1 MKRIIDM
8 HTHFSI
14 ETGRVSED
22 ADRIGFV
29 VENRTLDEHIA
40 AMDRLGITHAVLSC
54 PTLKYLDDPTACAAY
69 CRQVNDAGAAIV
81 RSHPDRFGF
90 AAILP
95 LPDVSAAVVE
105 AGRALKELGACAV
118 GLCSNYDGMYLG
130 DGQLAPL
137 YDLLDSFGCTVL
149 LHPAAPPVWPAGP
162 ITGKIL
168 PMFEFITDTTR
179 TVLDL
184 IDSGMLRDHPH
195 IRIVVPHTGSCL
207 PVALDR
213 YYGITAAQGRLQK
226 APLEQIFY
234 DLACDAYP
242 HAVPILM
249 TMTDPSHIVYGTDF
263 PAIPLPVLK
272 RHIQNTL
279 SHPAFSD
286 CLDDLLWKNA
296 KGLLINDP
304 FV

>member
-1 MKRIIDM
+1 MRRIIDM

-14 ETGRVSED
+14 ETGSISED
-22 ADRIGFV
+22 ADKIGFV
-29 VENRTLDEHIA
+29 VENRSLDDHLK
-40 AMDRLGITHAVLSC
+40 AMDQLGITHAVLSC
-54 PTLKYLDDPTACAAY
+54 PTLKHLEDPAACAAY
-69 CRQVNDAGAAIV
+69 CRQVNIAGASIA

-95 LPDVSAAVVE
+95 LPDVAAAVRE
-105 AGRALKELGACAV
+105 AEYALSELGACAV
-118 GLCSNYDGMYLG
+118 GMCSNYGGLYLG
-130 DGQLAPL
+130 DARLAPL
-137 YDLLDSFGCTVL
+137 FDLLDTFGCAVL

-162 ITGKIL
+162 VTGKIL

-184 IDSGMLRDHPH
+184 IDSGMLHDHPH
-195 IRIVVPHTGSCL
+195 VRIVVPHTGSCL

-213 YYGITAAQGRLQK
+213 YYGIIAAQGRTQR

-242 HAVPILM
+242 HAVPILL

-263 PAIPLPVLK
+263 PAIPLPVLE

-279 SHPAFSD
+279 SHPAFAD
-286 CLDDLLWKNA
+286 RLDDVLWNNA
-296 KGLLINDP
+296 RGLLINEP